1 MKRKLISAL
10 LVSAMTISLA
20 ACGTGG
26 GSSDG
31 GEGGGSG
38 SSEGGHKLTVYA
50 WDPAFN
56 IPAIQAAADDYK
68 ENVDSEFELEIL
80 EQASSE
86 DVETAITTAGSS
98 GDYSNLPDIV
108 LFQDHYI
115 QRYVADYPDAWTSWR
130 R

>member
-86 DVETAITTAGSS
+86 DVELSLIHISEPTR
-98 GDYSNLPDIV
+98 P
-108 LFQDHYI
+108 
-115 QRYVADYPDAWTSWR
+115 
-130 R
+130 